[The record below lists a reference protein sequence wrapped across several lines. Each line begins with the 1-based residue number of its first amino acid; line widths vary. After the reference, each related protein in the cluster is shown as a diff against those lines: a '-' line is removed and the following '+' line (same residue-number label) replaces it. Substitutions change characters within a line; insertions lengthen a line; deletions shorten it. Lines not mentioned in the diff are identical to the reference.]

1 MGRLSKA
8 QLNQV
13 KYVSMAD
20 YFNAVDQYE
29 DFNDKLKFTTRY
41 LLTHSG
47 VKNPDYSIEQ
57 AIHLARVKLT
67 DASIKKHNEY
77 KAKNNNKDTEAHIV
91 DPYSKDDKAAEMF
104 MANPVDYLVGE
115 ANKTIRETNK
125 EKIKTSK
132 DTQLENECLN
142 TLNSMS
148 MDVNSS
154 IKRLDR
160 DSRFLDIKAR
170 MEAKFG
176 GKEGL
181 DKAYAATKGGF
192 MSRVFGTSSTAAK
205 NLDKA
210 YKAFNNP
217 NHALYGNIQA
227 LNIAAV
233 QYIQHNFPNW
243 QPFQEFP
250 SKEDIDKLSETEK
263 ARMDFSINAIKS
275 LREQTEME
283 EKFLPLVKA
292 CEGKDVQYSEIK
304 EVDDHKVIDLD
315 DSKDEIEEESLIDDD
330 SEVSEEKLIDDS
342 EASKEEL
349 IDDGSVESEK
359 TSELIQE
366 EFREQL
372 ISDLKEDEE
381 YEFKEEEN
389 INAPYKEIEEEQ
401 IDDINSA
408 K

>member
-1 MGRLSKA
+1 
-8 QLNQV
+8 
-13 KYVSMAD
+13 
-20 YFNAVDQYE
+20 
-29 DFNDKLKFTTRY
+29 
-41 LLTHSG
+41 
-47 VKNPDYSIEQ
+47 
-57 AIHLARVKLT
+57 
-67 DASIKKHNEY
+67 
-77 KAKNNNKDTEAHIV
+77 
-91 DPYSKDDKAAEMF
+91 
-104 MANPVDYLVGE
+104 
-115 ANKTIRETNK
+115 
-125 EKIKTSK
+125 
-132 DTQLENECLN
+132 
-142 TLNSMS
+142 
-148 MDVNSS
+148 
-154 IKRLDR
+154 
-160 DSRFLDIKAR
+160 

-192 MSRVFGTSSTAAK
+192 MSRLFGTSSTAAK
-205 NLDKA
+205 NLDKV

-217 NHALYGNIQA
+217 NHALHGNIQA
-227 LNIAAV
+227 LDKAAV
-233 QYIQHNFPNW
+233 EYIQHNFPNW

-292 CEGKDVQYSEIK
+292 CEGKDIQYSEIK
-304 EVDDHKVIDLD
+304 EVDNHKVIDLD

-330 SEVSEEKLIDDS
+330 SEVSEEKLIDD
-342 EASKEEL
+342 ASL
-349 IDDGSVESEK
+349 ESEK
-359 TSELIQE
+359 TSELVQE

-401 IDDINSA
+401 IDDLNST